1 MFNIHFAGE
10 MEYEKVY
17 FPAQTYGVDTNRT
30 FAYAGLIVYTDAN
43 VTLVPHDCNETLGYF
58 PCHDGSCYEI
68 SQICDGARQCEDGVD
83 EMGCKYIS
91 FLVELALI
99 NEYRSWYFK

>member
-1 MFNIHFAGE
+1 
-10 MEYEKVY
+10 MEYKKVY

-68 SQICDGARQCEDGVD
+68 SQICDGARQCEDGID
-83 EMGCKYIS
+83 EMGC
-91 FLVELALI
+91 E
-99 NEYRSWYFK
+99 

>member
-1 MFNIHFAGE
+1 MWFALAGE

-43 VTLVPHDCNETLGYF
+43 VTLIPHDCNETLGCVVTLF
-58 PCHDGSCYEI
+58 MHSPCKKKKENKVLHTRFSGIPRECN
-68 SQICDGARQCEDGVD
+68 R
-83 EMGCKYIS
+83 
-91 FLVELALI
+91 
-99 NEYRSWYFK
+99 